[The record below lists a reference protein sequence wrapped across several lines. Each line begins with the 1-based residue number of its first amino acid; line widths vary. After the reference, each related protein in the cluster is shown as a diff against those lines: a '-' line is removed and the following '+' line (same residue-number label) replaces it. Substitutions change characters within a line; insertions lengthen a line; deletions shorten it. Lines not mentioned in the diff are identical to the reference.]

1 MHKIRRPQIET
12 EIPSV
17 SMADIAFL
25 LLIFFI
31 STTVL
36 GVEEGLTL
44 FLPPKGTTTK
54 LVSRANVLILR
65 TDAEGRVFADDQP
78 VVAVD
83 RLDEMVRARL
93 EANPELVVA
102 IESHPQSKYK
112 TMIQVLDEVKEARA
126 TRISIRALPAGEGP
140 SPAGGGRAGSP

>member
-1 MHKIRRPQIET
+1 MHRIRRPQVET

-44 FLPPKGTTTK
+44 FLPPKGTAVK
-54 LVSRANVLILR
+54 HVSRSDVLILR
-65 TDAEGRVFADDQP
+65 TDPEGHVFADDAP
-78 VVAVD
+78 VPAVD
-83 RLDEMVRARL
+83 QLDDLVRARL
-93 EANPELVVA
+93 ADNPDLVVA

-126 TRISIRALPAGEGP
+126 TRISIRSLAPK
-140 SPAGGGRAGSP
+140 R

>member
-1 MHKIRRPQIET
+1 MHKVRRPVIET

-44 FLPPKGTTTK
+44 FLPPKGTP
-54 LVSRANVLILR
+54 SRQISRSNVLILR
-65 TDAEGRVFADDQP
+65 TDAFDHVFADDAP
-78 VVAVD
+78 VPAVES
-83 RLDEMVRARL
+83 LGELVRARL
-93 EANPELVVA
+93 QQDPELVIA
-102 IESHPQSKYK
+102 IESDPQSKYK

-126 TRISIRALPAGEGP
+126 TKISIRALP
-140 SPAGGGRAGSP
+140 PAG

>member
-1 MHKIRRPQIET
+1 MHKIRRPVIDT

-44 FLPPKGTTTK
+44 FLPPKGTAAQQI
-54 LVSRANVLILR
+54 SRSNVLILR
-65 TDAEGRVFADDQP
+65 TDAQDQVYADDAP
-78 VVAVD
+78 VPEVE
-83 RLDEMVRARL
+83 RLGELVGARL
-93 EANPELVVA
+93 RANPELVIA
-102 IESHPQSKYK
+102 IESDPQSKYK

-126 TRISIRALPAGEGP
+126 TKISIRALP
-140 SPAGGGRAGSP
+140 PAG

>member
-1 MHKIRRPQIET
+1 MHKVRRPVIET

-44 FLPPKGTTTK
+44 FLPPKSTAPRQI
-54 LVSRANVLILR
+54 SRSNVLILR
-65 TDAEGRVFADDQP
+65 TDAQDSVFADDAP
-78 VVAVD
+78 VAAVEH
-83 RLDEMVRARL
+83 LGELVRARL
-93 EANPELVVA
+93 EQNPELVIA
-102 IESHPQSKYK
+102 IESDPQSKYK

-126 TRISIRALPAGEGP
+126 TKISIRALP
-140 SPAGGGRAGSP
+140 PAG

>member
-1 MHKIRRPQIET
+1 MHKVRRPVVET

-44 FLPPKGTTTK
+44 FLPPKGTAARQI
-54 LVSRANVLILR
+54 SRSNVLILR
-65 TDAEGRVFADDQP
+65 TDAEDHVFADDAP
-78 VVAVD
+78 VAAVEH
-83 RLDEMVRARL
+83 LGELVRARL
-93 EANPELVVA
+93 QQNPELVIA
-102 IESHPQSKYK
+102 IESDPQSKYK

-126 TRISIRALPAGEGP
+126 TKISIRALAP
-140 SPAGGGRAGSP
+140 SG

>member
-1 MHKIRRPQIET
+1 MHKIRRPVVET

-44 FLPPKGTTTK
+44 FLPPKGTT
-54 LVSRANVLILR
+54 SRQISRSNVLILR
-65 TDAEGRVFADDQP
+65 TDAQDHVYADDAP
-78 VVAVD
+78 VPEVE
-83 RLDEMVRARL
+83 RLGEFVQARL
-93 EANPELVVA
+93 QQNPELVIA
-102 IESHPQSKYK
+102 IESDPQSKYK

-126 TRISIRALPAGEGP
+126 TKISIRALP
-140 SPAGGGRAGSP
+140 PAG

>member
-1 MHKIRRPQIET
+1 MHKIRRPVIDT

-44 FLPPKGTTTK
+44 FLPPKGTAAQQI
-54 LVSRANVLILR
+54 SRSNVLILR
-65 TDAEGRVFADDQP
+65 TDAQGQVYADDAP
-78 VVAVD
+78 VAEVE
-83 RLDEMVRARL
+83 RLGELVGARL
-93 EANPELVVA
+93 RANPELVIA
-102 IESHPQSKYK
+102 IESDPQSKYK

-126 TRISIRALPAGEGP
+126 TKISIRALP
-140 SPAGGGRAGSP
+140 PAG

>member
-1 MHKIRRPQIET
+1 MHKVRRPVVET

-44 FLPPKGTTTK
+44 FLPPKSTAPRQI
-54 LVSRANVLILR
+54 SRSNVLILR
-65 TDAEGRVFADDQP
+65 TDAQDSVFADDAP
-78 VVAVD
+78 VPAVEH
-83 RLDEMVRARL
+83 LGELVRARL
-93 EANPELVVA
+93 QQNPELVIA
-102 IESHPQSKYK
+102 IESDPQSKYK

-126 TRISIRALPAGEGP
+126 TKISIRALP
-140 SPAGGGRAGSP
+140 PAG

>member
-1 MHKIRRPQIET
+1 MHKVRRPVIET

-44 FLPPKGTTTK
+44 FLPPKGTAAQQI
-54 LVSRANVLILR
+54 SRSNVLILR
-65 TDAEGRVFADDQP
+65 TDAFDHVFADDAP
-78 VVAVD
+78 VPAVES
-83 RLDEMVRARL
+83 LGELVRARL
-93 EANPELVVA
+93 QQDPELVIA
-102 IESHPQSKYK
+102 IESDPQSKYK

-126 TRISIRALPAGEGP
+126 TKISIRALP
-140 SPAGGGRAGSP
+140 PAG